1 MIPTF
6 WRITNTSRIMEYVLH
21 NSIKKYQNIDG
32 RSRQVYYRIIQSP
45 SFCVLMHLM
54 HFIYEMIPI
63 ILFKSAWCLDFI
75 WCQGCSLFIF
85 YSILF
90 FRTKI
95 AFSKQSKC
103 DLISK
108 TFISFLD
115 CHIVMISFQT
125 TPKVICEEFK
135 ETVHIG
141 LIVFSSNYR
150 V

>member
-1 MIPTF
+1 MLSNHKMSKY
-6 WRITNTSRIMEYVLH
+6 RCYITSSVSEDNTKPFL
-21 NSIKKYQNIDG
+21 
-32 RSRQVYYRIIQSP
+32 
-45 SFCVLMHLM
+45 CALMHLM
-54 HFIYEMIPI
+54 HFINEMKPI

-75 WCQGCSLFIF
+75 WCQEFSLFIF
-85 YSILF
+85 YRILCF
-90 FRTKI
+90 QTKI
-95 AFSKQSKC
+95 ASLKQSKW

-115 CHIVMISFQT
+115 CHIVMISFQE

-135 ETVHIG
+135 EAVHIG